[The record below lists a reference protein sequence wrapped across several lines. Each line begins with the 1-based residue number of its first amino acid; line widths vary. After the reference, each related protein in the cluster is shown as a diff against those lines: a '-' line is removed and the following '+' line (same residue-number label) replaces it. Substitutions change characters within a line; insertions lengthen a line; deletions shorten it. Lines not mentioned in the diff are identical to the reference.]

1 MSNFDWGIIAK
12 SWGFLAEGMALSAL
26 LVLVATVGGL
36 ILGFGLA
43 LMRLSQNR
51 LIAVPAAAYVT
62 VMRTLPL
69 VLVLFWFYFL
79 VPLAIGRPI
88 GSLASALIAFVMFEA
103 AFYCEIIRAGI
114 NNVRPG
120 QTEAGLA
127 SGLRRFQVMRH
138 IVMPQAL
145 RAMTPLVLNQI
156 VIVFQD
162 TSLVYVVALHDFLTN
177 ASIIAA
183 RDGRPTEM
191 YTLVAV
197 VYLAICLSSTKA
209 LDYWRKGRS
218 A

>member
-1 MSNFDWGIIAK
+1 MSEFDIGVILRALPFLWQGMQLTLLLTVLAMMGGI
-12 SWGFLAEGMALSAL
+12 L
-26 LVLVATVGGL
+26 LGT
-36 ILGFGLA
+36 GLA
-43 LMRLSQNR
+43 LLRMWAPTPFPQLAAGYVNLLRSIP
-51 LIAVPAAAYVT
+51 LI
-62 VMRTLPL
+62 L
-69 VLVLFWFYFL
+69 VVFWFYFL

-88 GSLASALIAFVMFEA
+88 GSLTSALIAFVMFEA

-114 NNVRPG
+114 SNVRQG

-127 SGLRRFQVMRH
+127 TGLRRFQVMRH

-162 TSLVYVVALHDFLTN
+162 TSLVYVVALHDFLTT
-177 ASIIAA
+177 ASIVAA

-197 VYLAICLSSTKA
+197 VYLIICLSSTKA
-209 LDYWRKGRS
+209 LDYYRKGR
-218 A
+218 AA

>member
-1 MSNFDWGIIAK
+1 MNNFDWGAIAN
-12 SWGFLAEGMALSAL
+12 SWSFLAEGMALSAL
-26 LVLVATVGGL
+26 LVLVATIGGL
-36 ILGFGLA
+36 VVGFGLA
-43 LMRLSQNR
+43 LMRLSQNP
-51 LIAVPAAAYVT
+51 LMASPAAAYVT
-62 VMRTLPL
+62 VMRSLPL

-79 VPLAIGRPI
+79 VPLATGRPI
-88 GSLASALIAFVMFEA
+88 GSLTSALIAFVMFEA

-120 QTEAGLA
+120 QTEAGFA
-127 SGLRRFQVMRH
+127 TGLRRSQVLRH

-162 TSLVYVVALHDFLTN
+162 TSLVYVVALHDFLTT
-177 ASIIAA
+177 ASIVAA

-197 VYLAICLSSTKA
+197 VYLFICLSATKA
-209 LDYWRKGRS
+209 LNYYQKGRTG
-218 A
+218 

>member
-1 MSNFDWGIIAK
+1 MSDFDWGVIAR
-12 SWGFLAEGMALSAL
+12 SWSFLAEGMALSAL
-26 LVLVATVGGL
+26 LVAVATIGGL
-36 ILGFGLA
+36 VIGFGLA
-43 LMRLSQNR
+43 LMRLSSNR
-51 LIAVPAAAYVT
+51 LIASPAAAYVT
-62 VMRTLPL
+62 VMRSLPL

-127 SGLRRFQVMRH
+127 SGLRRFQVMRY

-191 YTLVAV
+191 YMLVAV
-197 VYLAICLSSTKA
+197 VYLIICLSSTKA
-209 LDYWRKGRS
+209 LDYWRKDR
-218 A
+218 AA

>member
-1 MSNFDWGIIAK
+1 MNNFDWGAIAN
-12 SWGFLAEGMALSAL
+12 SWSFLAEGMALSAL
-26 LVLVATVGGL
+26 LVLVATIGGL
-36 ILGFGLA
+36 VVGFGLA
-43 LMRLSQNR
+43 LMRLSQNP
-51 LIAVPAAAYVT
+51 LMASPAAAYVT
-62 VMRTLPL
+62 VMRSLPL

-79 VPLAIGRPI
+79 VPLATGRPI
-88 GSLASALIAFVMFEA
+88 GSLTSALIAFVMFEA

-120 QTEAGLA
+120 QTEAGFA
-127 SGLRRFQVMRH
+127 TGLRRSQVLRH

-162 TSLVYVVALHDFLTN
+162 TSLVYVVALHDFLTT
-177 ASIIAA
+177 ASIVAA

-197 VYLAICLSSTKA
+197 VYLIICLSATKG
-209 LDYWRKGRS
+209 LNYYQKGRTG
-218 A
+218 